1 MQKPLQTADLIALL
15 ARVAK
20 QDRNAFSALYA
31 ATSAKLYGVV
41 WRILPRKDRAEDVL
55 QDVYV
60 KIWNRAAS
68 FDPAKAS
75 PITWM
80 ATIARNRAIDEVRR
94 RAPLSIEDAP
104 QALDVPAEGLNPLDA
119 AQQSAELQRLQDC
132 LQGIGSPSGA
142 RSCCSPTTP
151 ASAAMRSPSGS
162 GIRWERSRSGCTAA
176 WRNLESVSVHER
188 S

>member
-1 MQKPLQTADLIALL
+1 MQKPQQTADLVVLL

-20 QDRNAFSALYA
+20 QDRSAFSALYA

-41 WRILPRKDRAEDVL
+41 WRILPSKDRAEDVL

-60 KIWNRAAS
+60 RIWNRAAS

-104 QALDVPAEGLNPLDA
+104 EALEVPEGGPDPLEGTQQSEELRRLQEGLP
-119 AQQSAELQRLQDC
+119 
-132 LQGIGSPSGA
+132 
-142 RSCCSPTTP
+142 
-151 ASAAMRSPSGS
+151 
-162 GIRWERSRSGCTAA
+162 
-176 WRNLESVSVHER
+176 
-188 S
+188 